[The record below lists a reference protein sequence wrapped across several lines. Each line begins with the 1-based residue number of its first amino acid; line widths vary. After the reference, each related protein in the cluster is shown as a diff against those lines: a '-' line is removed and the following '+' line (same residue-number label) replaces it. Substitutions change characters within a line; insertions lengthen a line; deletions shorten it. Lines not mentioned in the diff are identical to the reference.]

1 MSKFSE
7 QLSKEVEIPVTEL
20 LEQKLDKESLKDFY
34 EALQNKNI
42 AVPVLVKAL
51 SELGIEV
58 SVSVIQR
65 WRKNDKIPNTMR
77 RRKAK

>member
-7 QLSKEVEIPVTEL
+7 QIDKEVQIPLTEV

-34 EALQNKNI
+34 EALQNKKI

-51 SELGIEV
+51 QELGVEA

-65 WRKNDKIPNTMR
+65 WRKDNKVPNTMR
-77 RRKAK
+77 RRKSK

>member
-7 QLSKEVEIPVTEL
+7 QLSKEVEIPLTEL

-51 SELGIEV
+51 QELGIEV

>member
-7 QLSKEVEIPVTEL
+7 QLSKEVEIPLTEL

-65 WRKNDKIPNTMR
+65 WRKNDRVPNTMR
-77 RRKAK
+77 RRKTK

>member
-51 SELGIEV
+51 QELGIEV

-65 WRKNDKIPNTMR
+65 WRKNDKVPNTMR
-77 RRKAK
+77 RRKTK

>member
-1 MSKFSE
+1 MVIRFIKNGLKSIENGF
-7 QLSKEVEIPVTEL
+7 EL

>member
-51 SELGIEV
+51 SELGVEV

>member
-7 QLSKEVEIPVTEL
+7 QISKEVEIPVTEL

-34 EALQNKNI
+34 EALQNKKI

-51 SELGIEV
+51 QELGIEV

-65 WRKNDKIPNTMR
+65 WRKNDKVPNTMR
-77 RRKAK
+77 RRKTK

>member
-7 QLSKEVEIPVTEL
+7 QISKEVEIPITEL

-34 EALQNKNI
+34 EALQNKKI
-42 AVPVLVKAL
+42 AVPVVAKAL
-51 SELGIEV
+51 NELGIQV

-65 WRKNDKIPNTMR
+65 WRKDNKVPNTMR
-77 RRKAK
+77 RRKTK

>member
-65 WRKNDKIPNTMR
+65 WRKNDRVPNTMR

>member
-51 SELGIEV
+51 QELGIEV

>member
-65 WRKNDKIPNTMR
+65 WRKNDKVPNTMR

>member
-65 WRKNDKIPNTMR
+65 WRKNDKVPNTMR
-77 RRKAK
+77 RRKTK

>member
-51 SELGIEV
+51 QELGIEV

-65 WRKNDKIPNTMR
+65 WRKNDKVPNTMR